1 MRNTQILIIGAGPF
15 GLSLAAC
22 ARKQGMEC
30 LVVGQPFR
38 FWMKNMPDGM
48 FLRSGIDWHLDPN
61 DEFTLERFVDEARI
75 TEHSP
80 LPIGVYLQ
88 YLEWFVARTQPEIH
102 PTHVKSLRR
111 ETPGFVAQ
119 LDDGNSVRAQQV
131 VVATGFEHFAC
142 FPDELVRMLPPGRF
156 SHTCHSVDPAQF
168 AGLRVLVVGGRQSA
182 FEMAALMQE
191 SGARQ
196 IDLTYRHDTPRFTAA
211 DWSWVKNLIGLVEQN
226 PAWFSHLDAA
236 EKEAYR
242 YRFWAEGRLKIE
254 PWLEDRTSKPNVQ
267 LHPNTALASCEILPD
282 DSLQLTLNN
291 RQTLVADHVL
301 LATGYKA
308 QLSNLAF
315 LDAQLLRQIDT
326 RNGYPAL
333 DPNFQS
339 SVPGLYFSSFL
350 ATQDFGPFMAFT
362 VSATMAARVIG
373 RALVRS
379 I

>member
-1 MRNTQILIIGAGPF
+1 MPNTQILIIGAGPF

-38 FWMKNMPDGM
+38 FWMKNMPAGM

-88 YLEWFVARTQPEIH
+88 YLEWFVAHTQPEIH
-102 PTHVKSLRR
+102 PAHVKSLQQ
-111 ETPGFVAQ
+111 ETQGFVAQ
-119 LDDGNSVRAQQV
+119 LDDGTSIRAQQV

-156 SHTCHSVDPAQF
+156 SHTCHSVDPVPF

-211 DWSWVKNLIGLVEQN
+211 DWSWVKKLIGQVEQN
-226 PAWFSHLDAA
+226 PAWFSNLDAA

-254 PWLEDRTSKPNVQ
+254 PWLEDRTSKPKVR
-267 LHPNTALASCEILPD
+267 LHPNTALASCEVLPD

-291 RQTLVADHVL
+291 RKTLVADHVL

-373 RALVRS
+373 RALTGS